1 MRVIKV
7 ADDLGE
13 VESVDVALVS
23 VRPNQG
29 SNLVAVTQQSPCQVR
44 ADEAVAPVTNAS
56 IGVWIRNERLC
67 APARLP

>member
-1 MRVIKV
+1 MLRVIKV

-13 VESVDVALVS
+13 VEPVDVALVS

-44 ADEAVAPVTNAS
+44 ADEARRARDKCEHRSMDP
-56 IGVWIRNERLC
+56 EREVMRPC
-67 APARLP
+67 